1 MIGLAAGQL
10 LFGPL
15 SDKYGRRLPLIISM
29 ILFAVATIGCIYSY
43 TIMQFVGWRLIQGIA
58 EQEVLLFHVQLQ
70 LTNTL
75 DVSWQRCLLDWC
87 H

>member
-29 ILFAVATIGCIYSY
+29 IFVCCCYYWMYIFLYYNAVCWLALDTRYS
-43 TIMQFVGWRLIQGIA
+43 GAGGIVISRSVA
-58 EQEVLLFHVQLQ
+58 ADKYSGRELAKMLA
-70 LTNTL
+70 
-75 DVSWQRCLLDWC
+75 
-87 H
+87 